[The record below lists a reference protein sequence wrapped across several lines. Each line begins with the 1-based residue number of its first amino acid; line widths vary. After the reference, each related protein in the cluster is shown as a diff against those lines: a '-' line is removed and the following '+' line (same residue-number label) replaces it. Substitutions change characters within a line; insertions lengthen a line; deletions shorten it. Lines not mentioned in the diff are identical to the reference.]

1 LTKFSH
7 SEILPIMIKYA
18 ELQAKEMWKSIT
30 HRIKTLRRERS
41 MTLEE
46 LAKKTGFAK
55 SYLSQIENL
64 KREPPISTLTKIAY
78 VLNVDIIFLLTGEL
92 QRENEEGLAIVK
104 PAERRLVT
112 RPDGSPEYKYESLT
126 YKKMN
131 RLMDAFILTAG
142 FEFPREPVVH
152 EGEELTFM
160 LEGKQEFIYN
170 GKSYIT
176 EEGDCYLFD
185 SSKAHYSK
193 SIGDKPAK
201 FLVVFTVKV

>member
-1 LTKFSH
+1 
-7 SEILPIMIKYA
+7 MKYA
-18 ELQAKEMWKSIT
+18 EQQAKEMWKSIA
-30 HRIKTLRRERS
+30 HRIHTLRRERS
-41 MTLEE
+41 ITLEQ

-92 QRENEEGLAIVK
+92 QREDEEGLLIAK
-104 PAERRLVT
+104 PAERRVVT
-112 RPDGSPEYKYESLT
+112 RPDGNPEYKYESLT
-126 YKKMN
+126 FKKPN
-131 RLMDAFILTAG
+131 SLMSAYILTAG

-160 LEGKQEFIYN
+160 LEGRQEFIYN
-170 GKSYIT
+170 GKSYIV

-185 SSKAHYSK
+185 SSKPHYSR

-201 FLVVFTVKV
+201 FLVVFTAET

>member
-1 LTKFSH
+1 M
-7 SEILPIMIKYA
+7 PIMMKYA
-18 ELQAKEMWKSIT
+18 EQQAKEMSKSIAY
-30 HRIKTLRRERS
+30 RIKTLRRERS
-41 MTLEE
+41 ITLEQ

-78 VLNVDIIFLLTGEL
+78 VLNVDIIFLLTGEP
-92 QRENEEGLAIVK
+92 QRENEEGLTIVK
-104 PAERRLVT
+104 PAERRVVM

-126 YKKMN
+126 FRKPN
-131 RLMDAFILTAG
+131 SLMDAYILTAG

-160 LEGKQEFIYN
+160 LEGKQEFIYD
-170 GKSYIT
+170 GKSYIV

-185 SSKAHYSK
+185 SSKPHYSK

-201 FLVVFTVKV
+201 FLVVFTVKT

>member
-1 LTKFSH
+1 MFSY
-7 SEILPIMIKYA
+7 SEIMPIMMKYA
-18 ELQAKEMWKSIT
+18 EQQAKEMRKSIA
-30 HRIKTLRRERS
+30 HRIHTLRRERS
-41 MTLEE
+41 FTLEQ

-92 QRENEEGLAIVK
+92 QRENEEGLSIAK
-104 PAERRLVT
+104 PAERRVVI

-126 YKKMN
+126 FKKPN
-131 RLMDAFILTAG
+131 SLMSAYILTAG

-170 GKSYIT
+170 GKSYII

-185 SSKAHYSK
+185 SSKLHYSK

-201 FLVVFTVKV
+201 FLVVFTAKT

>member
-1 LTKFSH
+1 
-7 SEILPIMIKYA
+7 
-18 ELQAKEMWKSIT
+18 
-30 HRIKTLRRERS
+30 
-41 MTLEE
+41 
-46 LAKKTGFAK
+46 
-55 SYLSQIENL
+55 
-64 KREPPISTLTKIAY
+64 LTKIAY

-92 QRENEEGLAIVK
+92 QRENEEGLSIAK
-104 PAERRLVT
+104 PAERRVVI

-126 YKKMN
+126 FKKPN
-131 RLMDAFILTAG
+131 SLMSAYILTAG

-170 GKSYIT
+170 GKSYII

-185 SSKAHYSK
+185 SSKLHYSK

-201 FLVVFTVKV
+201 FLVVFTAKT

>member
-1 LTKFSH
+1 MFPESV
-7 SEILPIMIKYA
+7 ILAIMMKYA
-18 ELQAKEMWKSIT
+18 EQQAKEMWKSIT
-30 HRIKTLRRERS
+30 QRIKALRKEQSITLD
-41 MTLEE
+41 E

-92 QRENEEGLAIVK
+92 QRESEEGLTIVK
-104 PAERRLVT
+104 PAERRVVM

-126 YKKMN
+126 FRN
-131 RLMDAFILTAG
+131 PNSLIDAYLLTAG

-170 GKSYIT
+170 GKSHIV
-176 EEGDCYLFD
+176 EVGDCYLFD
-185 SSKAHYSK
+185 SSKPHYSK
-193 SIGDKPAK
+193 SIGDKPAR
-201 FLVVFTVKV
+201 FLVVFTSKT